1 MKCFGKVLMQSEVKG
16 LWNIP
21 RSNRAGDTAASAIAA
36 CRTAWMPCSSRRKL
50 VAVRCTGK
58 DLSSSGPV
66 VPRKQAWL
74 QASTSP
80 TMVLV
85 NVSGLTCIDNVSPAV
100 SPPPPPPDP
109 APPKSSFAPVL
120 DESPQHFMGM
130 LQQLSDEEHPHPE
143 GSKSNDS

>member
-1 MKCFGKVLMQSEVKG
+1 MKSKVCGTSHAVTEPV
-16 LWNIP
+16 IP
-21 RSNRAGDTAASAIAA
+21 LLLQLR
-36 CRTAWMPCSSRRKL
+36 L
-50 VAVRCTGK
+50 VALHGCLVHPDANWWLLGALAR

-109 APPKSSFAPVL
+109 PPPKSSFAPVL
-120 DESPQHFMGM
+120 DESPQHFMGS